1 MGELV
6 KLRQQQQTTRAHVHG
21 LEDRLKRTEV
31 KQQQMMN
38 FLARAM
44 QTPNFVQQVAQ
55 MDRKKQ
61 VEEAITK
68 KRRRSIAG
76 PSSVEGGELG
86 QGESFVKVEPQQ
98 YGDISELDVSESDMF
113 DMDTLE
119 TDENRKVHGGKEC
132 MDTEEEHECR
142 GKDLCEG
149 FWKELL
155 NDVFDEE
162 IEVLDVQEEDEE
174 DVNVLIEQIGC
185 LVSRP
190 K

>member
-1 MGELV
+1 
-6 KLRQQQQTTRAHVHG
+6 
-21 LEDRLKRTEV
+21 
-31 KQQQMMN
+31 MMN

-44 QTPNFVQQVAQ
+44 QNPNFVQQLAQ

-76 PSSVEGGELG
+76 PSSVEGDN
-86 QGESFVKVEPQQ
+86 FVKVERQK
-98 YGDISELDVSESDMF
+98 YGDIYELDVSELDKFAMDM
-113 DMDTLE
+113 LE

-132 MDTEEEHECR
+132 KDKEEEHESR

-162 IEVLDVQEEDEE
+162 VEVLDVQEEDEE